1 MNKNI
6 GITDKIIRLIVGFVL
21 LGLYFW
27 GPQTA
32 WGLVGVVPILTAI
45 VGYCPI
51 YSLLKISTLKKK
63 QSRKIQ

>member
-32 WGLVGVVPILTAI
+32 WGLIGVVPILTAI

>member
-21 LGLYFW
+21 VGLYFW

-32 WGLVGVVPILTAI
+32 WGLIGIIPILTAV
-45 VGYCPI
+45 VGYCPL
-51 YSLLKISTLKKK
+51 YSPLKLSTLKKK
-63 QSRKIQ
+63 Q